1 MVFFETYMAPAVHG
15 RGRLR
20 WCDKRRIMRLINPCV
35 TALAA
40 LLIGTLVGCSNT
52 TPKSPDVSDAIRKSL
67 DERADLKDV
76 SIKQDRD
83 KGVVTLGG
91 HVTSDGAKR
100 DAESIARSSAG
111 GQVVAN
117 EIAVIPAGFESDAKT
132 VNSDLDKAIDK
143 NLDAALIQSGFH
155 KDVNFGV
162 KNGVVTLKGA
172 VNSQAKRNQ
181 VASVASSVPN
191 VQQVVNEVQVKD
203 QKATSN

>member
-76 SIKQDRD
+76 SIKQ
-83 KGVVTLGG
+83 
-91 HVTSDGAKR
+91 
-100 DAESIARSSAG
+100 RS
-111 GQVVAN
+111 
-117 EIAVIPAGFESDAKT
+117 
-132 VNSDLDKAIDK
+132 
-143 NLDAALIQSGFH
+143 
-155 KDVNFGV
+155 
-162 KNGVVTLKGA
+162 
-172 VNSQAKRNQ
+172 R
-181 VASVASSVPN
+181 
-191 VQQVVNEVQVKD
+191 
-203 QKATSN
+203 